1 MAKFLDTT
9 GISNEIAQIIKGAKE
24 RLILISPY
32 LQISDRFKEIL
43 EDQDRMKLDIR
54 IIYGK
59 SELQPQ
65 ENNWLKSLKSVRT
78 SICKNLHAKCYLN
91 EKEALITSMNFYE
104 FSQMNNNEMGI
115 VVYKSEDPQLYDDIN
130 EEVKRLIRI
139 SDEIKVIIEK
149 VTPKEN
155 LIKNGEGY
163 CIRCRGKIK
172 LDPEH
177 PYCMTD
183 YQKWKKIDDKTYV
196 EKFGFCHICGKPN
209 ASSMEK
215 PACMDCYKKNK
226 KLFKD
231 FLAISF

>member
-9 GISNEIAQIIKGAKE
+9 GVSNELAQIIKGAKE

-32 LQISDRFKEIL
+32 LQICDRFKEML

-65 ENNWLKSLKSVRT
+65 ESNWLKSLKSVRT

-115 VVYKSEDPQLYDDIN
+115 VVYKSEDQKLYEEIN
-130 EEVKRLIRI
+130 DEVKRLIRI
-139 SDEIKVIIEK
+139 SDEIRVTVEK
-149 VTPKEN
+149 VASKEESN
-155 LIKNGEGY
+155 KNGDGY
-163 CIRCRGKIK
+163 CIRCGSRIK

-177 PYCMTD
+177 PYCLAD
-183 YQKWKKIDDKTYV
+183 YQKWKKFEDKAYI
-196 EKFGFCHICGKPN
+196 EKNGGCHICGKPN
-209 ASSMEK
+209 NSSMEK
-215 PACMDCYKKNK
+215 PVCKDCYKKNK
-226 KLFKD
+226 KLFKN
-231 FLAISF
+231 F

>member
-9 GISNEIAQIIKGAKE
+9 GVSNELAQIIKGAKE

-32 LQISDRFKEIL
+32 LQICNRFKEML

-65 ENNWLKSLKSVRT
+65 ESNWLKSLKSVRT

-115 VVYKSEDPQLYDDIN
+115 VVYKSEDQKLYEEIN
-130 EEVKRLIRI
+130 DEVKRLIRI
-139 SDEIKVIIEK
+139 SDEIRVTIEK
-149 VTPKEN
+149 VPSKEELN
-155 LIKNGEGY
+155 KNNDGY
-163 CIRCRGKIK
+163 CIRCGTRIK

-177 PYCMTD
+177 PYCLAD
-183 YQKWKKIDDKTYV
+183 YQKWKKFEDTSYI
-196 EKFGFCHICGKPN
+196 EKNGVCHICGKPN
-209 ASSMEK
+209 TSSMEK
-215 PACMDCYKKNK
+215 PGCKDCYNKNK
-226 KLFKD
+226 KLFKN
-231 FLAISF
+231 F

>member
-9 GISNEIAQIIKGAKE
+9 GVSNELAQIIKGAKE

-32 LQISDRFKEIL
+32 LQICDRFKEML

-65 ENNWLKSLKSVRT
+65 ESNWLKSLKSVRT

-115 VVYKSEDPQLYDDIN
+115 VVYKSEDQKLYEEIN
-130 EEVKRLIRI
+130 DEVKRLIRI
-139 SDEIKVIIEK
+139 SDEIRVTVEK
-149 VTPKEN
+149 VASKEELN
-155 LIKNGEGY
+155 KNSDGY
-163 CIRCRGKIK
+163 CIRCGTRIK

-177 PYCMTD
+177 PYCLTD
-183 YQKWKKIDDKTYV
+183 YQKWKKFEDTAYI
-196 EKFGFCHICGKPN
+196 EKNGACHICGKPN
-209 ASSMEK
+209 NSSMEK
-215 PACMDCYKKNK
+215 PVCKDCYKKNK
-226 KLFKD
+226 KLFKN
-231 FLAISF
+231 F